1 MIDIRK
7 LLQLACKGII
17 CAALGLTPETVSAQG
32 GYKPH
37 PLLSPM
43 WQADVEYLDP
53 SQVGDT
59 TMENGFTGASFTYR
73 LPLYTGKDWLSADGG
88 KPFFAVLAQGS
99 LHARQSQIDFIEPD
113 RMLTL
118 GRFAVTGLMA
128 KGLRHLYLANLS
140 LSLPTE
146 SFSLNLSRLRVHG
159 SFIWRRLYHNNRVWH
174 TLGLTYTPITGKD
187 LPLPVAGV
195 GVKLGND
202 DQIQITFPFNA
213 SYTHLFSRKF
223 SLSVRV
229 QNMGG
234 YNLLNEDSIHTEDPL
249 VYRFRFPRAGLVGR
263 WYTHR
268 HVVITPEVGLTAFN
282 RVGLDGLKF
291 NQTPAPYFKFSI
303 QVRFGV
309 RPSAAPILDFDPG
322 DSGFDPSYIVE

>member
-1 MIDIRK
+1 MTKPI
-7 LLQLACKGII
+7 QSACKGTI
-17 CAALGLTPETVSAQG
+17 CIALVLCIHLAHGQG

-73 LPLYTGKDWLSADGG
+73 LPLFTGKDWLSADGG
-88 KPFFAVLAQGS
+88 KPFYAVLAQGS
-99 LHARQSQIDFIEPD
+99 FHARQSQIDFIEPD
-113 RMLTL
+113 RILTL
-118 GRFAVTGLMA
+118 GRVAVTGLMA

-140 LSLPTE
+140 LSLPSE
-146 SFSLNLSRLRVHG
+146 SFSFNPTRLRIHG
-159 SFIWRRLYHNNRVWH
+159 SLIWRRLYHNNRVWH
-174 TLGLTYTPITGKD
+174 TLGVTYTPITGKD

-202 DQIQITFPFNA
+202 DQVQFTFPFNA
-213 SYTHLFSRKF
+213 SYTHIFSRKF
-223 SLSVRV
+223 SLSARL

-234 YNLLNEDSIHTEDPL
+234 YHLLNEDTIHSEDPL
-249 VYRFRFPRAGLVGR
+249 VYRFRFPRAGLVAR

-268 HVVITPEVGLTAFN
+268 HVLLTPEIGLTAFN
-282 RVGLDGLKF
+282 RVGLDGLKYD
-291 NQTPAPYFKFSI
+291 QTPAPYFKFSI

-322 DSGFDPSYIVE
+322 DSGFDPAYLVE